1 MADERLPPEL
11 SRLGDQILAA
21 TEDKLRARERRSRLL
36 SRLATAGVAGALLF
50 AVLTPGPL
58 GSADGEGDLLR
69 LASAPALA
77 VASPACDQPR
87 RGTFVSSGPCSGSS
101 LTVLR
106 RAHAWE

>member
-21 TEDKLRARERRSRLL
+21 TEDKLRARKRRNELL

-69 LASAPALA
+69 LASAPATA
-77 VASPACDQPR
+77 MPSVCDQPR
-87 RGTFVSSGPCSGSS
+87 RATFVSSGPCGGSS

-106 RAHAWE
+106 RAYAWQ